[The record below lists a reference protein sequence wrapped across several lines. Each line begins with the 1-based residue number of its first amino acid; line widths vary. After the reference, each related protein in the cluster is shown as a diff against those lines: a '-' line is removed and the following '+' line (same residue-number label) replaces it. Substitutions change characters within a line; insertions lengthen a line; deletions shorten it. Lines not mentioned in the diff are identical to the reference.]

1 MISNAQWTIRGRMRS
16 REAVVVSS
24 GPSDLLVD
32 NGVSIDG
39 VSIET
44 PFSSIGQIDLTRGG
58 LSDLLFGVSM
68 LVFFLPGPKKP
79 PSAYHSSSTPKP
91 PLRVKIAVG
100 TMSRRRAS
108 ICREIDK
115 PRRILFFTESP
126 LLFSMLIADIME
138 IMIEL

>member
-24 GPSDLLVD
+24 GPSDLLV
-32 NGVSIDG
+32 GAAG

-58 LSDLLFGVSM
+58 LSDLLFGV
-68 LVFFLPGPKKP
+68 FFLPGSKKP

-126 LLFSMLIADIME
+126 PLFLMLIADIME